1 MLLAPGAFPGGRGQ
15 RAGASLLGQG
25 RVGNQGTRRLPSPSS
40 SLVTPPCARHASLS
54 SSRLRNRRGS
64 PRLSRARFSRPG
76 DTRVPSPTPAATC
89 TATGAQASPSPPL
102 GSGRLFPATAPP
114 RCPAGASALPVSL
127 AGQRPCSS
135 GLSPPALERRL
146 PSRARDA
153 ASGLLSLSRVPCP
166 QGQDVLNVSCMFSP
180 YLALPELKTLT
191 TSRLLR
197 LPSW

>member
-1 MLLAPGAFPGGRGQ
+1 MLLAPGAFPGGQGQ
-15 RAGASLLGQG
+15 RAHASLLGQG
-25 RVGNQGTRRLPSPSS
+25 WVGNQGTRRLPSPSS

-114 RCPAGASALPVSL
+114 QVPSRRLGSARFARWSASLL
-127 AGQRPCSS
+127 LRP
-135 GLSPPALERRL
+135 LSPRLRRL

-153 ASGLLSLSRVPCP
+153 ASGFIVSLPCP
-166 QGQDVLNVSCMFSP
+166 VSSRPRCSECPMHVF
-180 YLALPELKTLT
+180 ALPGT
-191 TSRLLR
+191 
-197 LPSW
+197 P

>member
-15 RAGASLLGQG
+15 RAHASLLGQG

-40 SLVTPPCARHASLS
+40 SLVTPPCAWHASLS

-127 AGQRPCSS
+127 AGQRLCSS
-135 GLSPPALERRL
+135 GLSPPALGVFPAEHGTPCRV
-146 PSRARDA
+146 
-153 ASGLLSLSRVPCP
+153 LLSLSCVPCP
-166 QGQDVLNVSCMFSP
+166 QGQDVLNVPCMCSP
-180 YLALPELKTLT
+180 CLALPELKTLT
-191 TSRLLR
+191 ASRLLR